1 MAYDRFNADNS
12 AMLLIDH
19 QVGTIEWMH
28 SAPKKDVIRNTLALA
43 KAAKELGMPVVLT
56 SSQEDQVQ
64 GPLLA
69 ELKEIL
75 PAAYEKRVKR
85 GGIVD
90 AFDDPNFKAAVEA
103 TGRKKLIM
111 AGLLTEVCVIYPALN
126 AKDEGYQIQVVADA
140 SGSGTKMGDDIAL
153 VRMQQSGVAV
163 TSTIQVLS
171 ELVFNW
177 AEGAGPRILPI
188 LGEIYAGLEH
198 ES

>member
-1 MAYDRFNADNS
+1 MAYERFNADNA

-19 QVGTIEWMH
+19 QVGTIEWVH

-43 KAAKELGMPVVLT
+43 KTAKELGMPVVLT
-56 SSQEDQVQ
+56 SSQEDQMQ

-69 ELKEIL
+69 ELREIL
-75 PAAYEKRVKR
+75 PEAYEDRVKR

-90 AFDDPNFKAAVEA
+90 AFDDPNFAAAVKA

-111 AGLLTEVCVIYPALN
+111 AGLLTEVCLIYPALN
-126 AKDEGYQIQVVADA
+126 AQDEGYEVQAVADA

-153 VRMQQSGVAV
+153 GRMQQAGIGV
-163 TSTIQVLS
+163 TSTIQVMS

-177 AEGAGPRILPI
+177 AEGAGPKILPV
-188 LGEIYAGLEH
+188 LGEIYADLDG
-198 ES
+198 